1 MVIKC
6 TAVCLVALALLCS
19 VCNAQR
25 YLSPRQDTK
34 QGTQD
39 PQQTRNTFEKPI
51 TWMYPEEPQPEPKTD
66 VPFEL
71 RHPVPAATVAVD
83 CREKDAHVEVKKDLF
98 GIGQFINP
106 DDLTLGNCGLVG
118 EDTAAHVLIYES
130 ELHDCNSK
138 LQMTDDSLIY
148 TFSLQYNPKPM
159 GNIPV
164 VRTTNAAVI
173 VECYYPRHHN
183 VSSLPLD
190 PHWVP
195 FSSVKVA
202 EEFLYF
208 SLTLM
213 TSDWMHERP
222 RYEYYLGDMIFVEA
236 TVKQYYH
243 VPLRVYVDN
252 CVATL
257 TPEINSSP
265 RYAFI
270 ENGCLVDAWITS
282 SDSKFMP
289 RTDENK
295 LRFMLE
301 AFRFQ
306 GAESGLLYITCHMR
320 ATSTSRIIDSD
331 HRACSFM
338 DGWKEASGVDAAC
351 NSCDAGG
358 YGSPGVVN
366 GGGKKQVGGSWT
378 TGGGQQGGGSWTT
391 GGGQHGGGSWTTG
404 GGQQGG
410 GSWTPGGGQQGGGS
424 WTPGGGQQGGGS
436 WTTGGGS
443 TGGGSTGGG
452 STGGGGT
459 GGGGSTVIKQ
469 GSLPWIPGGG
479 KQVGGSWTTG
489 KQIGSSWVSGGG
501 TRKGRS
507 LTDEE
512 TVWKGAVTLGPI
524 AIGEQQ

>member
-6 TAVCLVALALLCS
+6 TAVCLVALALLGS

-25 YLSPRQDTK
+25 YPSQRQDTK
-34 QGTQD
+34 QGNQD
-39 PQQTRNTFEKPI
+39 TQQTRTPFEKPL
-51 TWMYPEEPQPEPKTD
+51 TWMYPEEPQAEPKPD

-83 CREKDAHVEVKKDLF
+83 CREKNTHVEVKKDLF

-106 DDLTLGNCGLVG
+106 DDLTLGNCGHVG
-118 EDTAAHVLIYES
+118 EDSVAQVLIYES
-130 ELHDCNSK
+130 ELHDCNSR

-148 TFSLQYNPKPM
+148 TFSLQYNPKPL
-159 GNIPV
+159 GDSPV

-173 VECYYPRHHN
+173 VECHYPRHHN

-213 TSDWMHERP
+213 TSDWMNERP

-270 ENGCLVDAWITS
+270 ENGCLIDAWITR

-289 RTDENK
+289 RTEENK

-306 GAESGLLYITCHMR
+306 GAESGLLYMTCYMR
-320 ATSTSRIIDSD
+320 ATSTSRSIDSD
-331 HRACSFM
+331 HRACSFIN
-338 DGWKEASGVDAAC
+338 GWKEASGVDAAC

-358 YGSPGVVN
+358 YGSSGQGVVN
-366 GGGKKQVGGSWT
+366 SGGNAGWNPGKTDGQQVGGSWGTGGGGSSGSGKQVGGSWNPGGGKQVGGSWNPGGKQVGGSWT
-378 TGGGQQGGGSWTT
+378 TGGGSG
-391 GGGQHGGGSWTTG
+391 
-404 GGQQGG
+404 
-410 GSWTPGGGQQGGGS
+410 
-424 WTPGGGQQGGGS
+424 
-436 WTTGGGS
+436 
-443 TGGGSTGGG
+443 
-452 STGGGGT
+452 
-459 GGGGSTVIKQ
+459 
-469 GSLPWIPGGG
+469 
-479 KQVGGSWTTG
+479 G
-489 KQIGSSWVSGGG
+489 KQIGSTWVTGGG
-501 TRKGRS
+501 SRKGRS